1 MSCLRCHYEGP
12 IMCTMTLNGTPFEL
26 CPECVCDLER
36 FLRGRTLSDNGV
48 IISRGFRKKEAKE

>member
-26 CPECVCDLER
+26 CPECVVDLEK
-36 FLRGRTLSDNGV
+36 FLRGRVLNERGV
-48 IISRGFRKKEAKE
+48 IIHRGFKKEEKE